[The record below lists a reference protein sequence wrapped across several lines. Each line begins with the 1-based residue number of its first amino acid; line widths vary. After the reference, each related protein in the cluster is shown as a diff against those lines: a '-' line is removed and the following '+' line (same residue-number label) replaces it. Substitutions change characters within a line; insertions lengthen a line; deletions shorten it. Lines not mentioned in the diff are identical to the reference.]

1 MDGERI
7 STSLSPVGSPTSQP
21 IDALTA
27 RSTHR
32 TQPNHDHLVGTPA
45 GTQALADSAAKPNH
59 NPAQFI
65 EHSTLLFHSTSGK
78 LKTKAPN
85 AFMLFRLSVIK
96 SLKGTNRSAN
106 EINMNISGQWNNM
119 SLQEKGR
126 YKAGSCKI
134 QRLLDVMNSRVPWR
148 AWSAEQ
154 IQIVVSDLFHS
165 SISTRVISSRVSE
178 HSSDCVVVLW
188 GSTLGLNSA
197 SIVSFQPDKSGN
209 GILYPNQQHVSPA
222 SLQQ

>member
-1 MDGERI
+1 M
-7 STSLSPVGSPTSQP
+7 
-21 IDALTA
+21 TA
-27 RSTHR
+27 QSTHR
-32 TQPNHDHLVGTPA
+32 TQPSRDRLVGTPA
-45 GTQALADSAAKPNH
+45 STQALADSDAKPNH
-59 NPAQFI
+59 NSAQCI
-65 EHSTLLFHSTSGK
+65 ERNTLLFHKTSGK

-106 EINMNISGQWNNM
+106 EINMNISGRWNSM
-119 SLQEKGR
+119 SLQEQGR
-126 YKAGSCKI
+126 YKAGSRKI
-134 QRLLDVMNSRVPWR
+134 QRLLDIMNSRVPWR

-165 SISTRVISSRVSE
+165 PISTRVISSRVSE

-188 GSTLGLNSA
+188 GSTLGMDSA

-209 GILYPNQQHVSPA
+209 GILYPNHVSPA
-222 SLQQ
+222 NLQQ